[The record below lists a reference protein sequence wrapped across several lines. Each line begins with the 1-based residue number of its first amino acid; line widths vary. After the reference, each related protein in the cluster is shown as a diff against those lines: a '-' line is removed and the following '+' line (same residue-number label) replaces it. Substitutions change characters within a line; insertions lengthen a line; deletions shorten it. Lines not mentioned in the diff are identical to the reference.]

1 MKRFLITL
9 HRWLGYT
16 LGIIFAVTILTGIL
30 SGIDDLLDMLVVPNA
45 PAVVISDREMGL
57 ALDTLTARHSDA
69 RQVLLP
75 SENEPVFTVVLRG
88 ERYFYAASDLSL
100 LGHEQSSR
108 DGFFSVMLR
117 LHRNLLMGREGI
129 AGLSG
134 AEWVAWVG
142 LISLALSLL
151 GIYLWWPHKRT
162 FKLKRLVPTNNKQS
176 SYYFSHLTAG
186 IVTVAFV
193 VLFALTGAAITYR
206 SVAQSLL
213 LPAQQES
220 VVATPVY
227 AAGGWGA
234 AISTARQVFV
244 DSELKSV
251 SMSAGRRT
259 PAHYAQAAQFRFH
272 TPDDWFGLAGS
283 TVYIHKQ
290 TGAYLGHQAFSD
302 YPSGQQLYELILPL
316 HTGRGLTPA
325 YLIIMLAAMSLTF
338 IMMVA
343 GLTSFVRKKSKLEKK
358 INQHTAAQ
366 FKKLTDGLSQATS
379 K

>member
-9 HRWLGYT
+9 HRWLGYP

-134 AEWVAWVG
+134 AEWVAWVFFHIICHD
-142 LISLALSLL
+142 LTHHCVLTHEHNCIQWTKRKANLL
-151 GIYLWWPHKRT
+151 H
-162 FKLKRLVPTNNKQS
+162 LV
-176 SYYFSHLTAG
+176 
-186 IVTVAFV
+186 
-193 VLFALTGAAITYR
+193 
-206 SVAQSLL
+206 
-213 LPAQQES
+213 
-220 VVATPVY
+220 
-227 AAGGWGA
+227 
-234 AISTARQVFV
+234 
-244 DSELKSV
+244 
-251 SMSAGRRT
+251 
-259 PAHYAQAAQFRFH
+259 
-272 TPDDWFGLAGS
+272 
-283 TVYIHKQ
+283 
-290 TGAYLGHQAFSD
+290 
-302 YPSGQQLYELILPL
+302 
-316 HTGRGLTPA
+316 
-325 YLIIMLAAMSLTF
+325 
-338 IMMVA
+338 
-343 GLTSFVRKKSKLEKK
+343 
-358 INQHTAAQ
+358 
-366 FKKLTDGLSQATS
+366 
-379 K
+379 